1 MSMIM
6 NNAFVNKNLYKIF
19 LSFVKYVPN
28 ILSITKIITL
38 ILNYFNIHLFCLTCF
53 GGTSIIMLILL
64 YLISFLFKFCGLYR
78 LSLNYVTLIT
88 AISIFDWYIGIPIPM
103 DMTWRLYGIISGVFI
118 TSWIIIWYKN
128 RKNPKIDHI
137 KQLCDSYSDCG
148 C

>member
-1 MSMIM
+1 M

-19 LSFVKYVPN
+19 LSFVKYIPN
-28 ILSITKIITL
+28 ILAITKILTL
-38 ILNYFNIHLFCLTCF
+38 ILNYCNIHLFCLTCV

-78 LSLNYVTLIT
+78 LSLNYVTLVT
-88 AISIFDWYIGIPIPM
+88 AISIFDWYIGIPIPI

-118 TSWIIIWYKN
+118 TSWVIIWYKN

-137 KQLCDSYSDCG
+137 KQLCDSYADCN

>member
-1 MSMIM
+1 M

-19 LSFVKYVPN
+19 LSFVKYIPN
-28 ILSITKIITL
+28 ILAITKILTL
-38 ILNYFNIHLFCLTCF
+38 ILNYCNIHLFCLTCF

-78 LSLNYVTLIT
+78 LSLNYVTLVT
-88 AISIFDWYIGIPIPM
+88 AISIFDWYIGIPIPI

-118 TSWIIIWYKN
+118 TSWVIIWYKN

-137 KQLCDSYSDCG
+137 KQLCDSYADCN